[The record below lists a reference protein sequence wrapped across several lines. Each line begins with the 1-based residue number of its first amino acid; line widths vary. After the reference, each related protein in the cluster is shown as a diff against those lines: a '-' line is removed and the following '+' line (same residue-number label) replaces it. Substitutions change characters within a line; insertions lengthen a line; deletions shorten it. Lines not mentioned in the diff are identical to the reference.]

1 MARKL
6 LLEAQ
11 KFTAKEAFEA
21 GIVDALAEPE
31 KMLEVALAKAREV
44 APRAKMGVF
53 SLLRNELY
61 GEAQRAI
68 RGISYVHGRITSK
81 PAKAK
86 I

>member
-1 MARKL
+1 MD
-6 LLEAQ
+6 E
-11 KFTAKEAFEA
+11 
-21 GIVDALAEPE
+21 IAEPDQ
-31 KMLEVALAKAREV
+31 MLEVALRKGRDV

-68 RGISYVHGRITSK
+68 RGISYVHGRVTSK